1 MSDQLR
7 DKADAQIK
15 ATDAD
20 AEKSWLHELQV
31 HKIELE
37 MQNENLRQTQVALE
51 KSLDRY
57 RDLYDFSP
65 MALITLNRD
74 GLIDEMNYTAAMLF
88 GMERK
93 LLLHQHFDKYI
104 DPLNVKSWR
113 MFFLGVFN
121 SEIKQS
127 CELSFRRI
135 DGTVFPAHLDCQ
147 SLEDEQGTITIR
159 IALFD
164 ISERMR
170 AERHLRESEQK
181 YCAICESTFDGIM
194 LVDEAGM
201 MVEYN
206 SEALRLSGMTDE
218 QFKRLRV
225 WEFRP
230 ADKVEFA
237 KGVFLQIMKT
247 GETSTAE
254 FKYKKPDG
262 EVIQIEVRGAR
273 LMIGDRIYLKCIV
286 RDITERKV
294 AEMKLKEY
302 PLLLR
307 QMSEQGVTAREAE
320 LKRIAREIHDELGQ
334 LMTALRMDISLL
346 RIRFAGHDPI
356 LMSLIKDMLLLVDKA
371 IAGIRNV
378 STNLRPSVLDMG
390 LVPAISWL
398 VEEFS
403 KRSGASCNLRVAD
416 DMNGLNEMRTLTL
429 FRIVQESLTNVS
441 RHAKAR
447 HVEIGVKKSGDHV
460 CIEIRDDGVGF
471 DTIGVPE
478 KKSFGLMGIKE
489 RALAAGGKVEVT
501 STPGQGTLISVDIPL
516 METKLGRRSND

>member
-7 DKADAQIK
+7 DKADAPIK

-31 HKIELE
+31 HRIELE
-37 MQNENLRQTQVALE
+37 MQNENLRRTQVALE
-51 KSLDRY
+51 ESLDRY

-65 MALITLNRD
+65 MALFTLSRD
-74 GLIDEMNYTAAMLF
+74 GLIDEMNYTAAVLF

-93 LLLHQHFDKYI
+93 LLLHQRFDRYI
-104 DPLNVKSWR
+104 DPLNIKRWQ
-113 MFFLGVFN
+113 MFFAGVFN
-121 SEIKQS
+121 SDLKQS
-127 CELSFRRI
+127 CELNFRRI
-135 DGTVFPAHLDCQ
+135 DRSVFPAHLDCQ
-147 SLEDEQGTITIR
+147 SLEDEQGGMTIR

-164 ISERMR
+164 ISDRMR

-181 YCAICESTFDGIM
+181 YRAIFEGTFDGIM

-201 MVEYN
+201 IAEYN
-206 SEALRLSGMTDE
+206 REILQLSGMAEE
-218 QFKRLRV
+218 QFKKMRV

-237 KGVFLQIMKT
+237 KGVFLQIMNA
-247 GETSTAE
+247 GETGAAE

-262 EVIQIEVRGAR
+262 QVIQVEARGAR
-273 LMIGDRIYLKCIV
+273 LMIGDRSYLKCIV
-286 RDITERKV
+286 RDITERKA
-294 AEMKLKEY
+294 AEMRLKEY
-302 PLLLR
+302 PRLLR
-307 QMSEQGVTAREAE
+307 QLSQQGVTSREAE

-346 RIRFAGHDPI
+346 RIRFAEHDPV
-356 LMSLIKDMLLLVDKA
+356 LMNLIRDMLMLVDKA

-398 VEEFS
+398 AEEFS

-416 DMNGLNEMRTLTL
+416 DMDGMNEMRTLIL
-429 FRIVQESLTNVS
+429 FRIVQESLTNAA
-441 RHAKAR
+441 RHSQAR
-447 HVEIGVKKSGDHV
+447 HVEIGVKKSGDCV

-471 DTIGVPE
+471 DTIGVQE

-501 STPGQGTLISVDIPL
+501 STPGRGTLISVDIPL
-516 METKLGRRSND
+516 METKLGRRSDD